1 MPADSTNEPP
11 TVPDPALPVDDVQ
24 ALTPRERRVYYQHL
38 LISVIE
44 NLTWGL
50 SDACIN
56 AKLLR
61 LANGNFAAISDMN
74 SVHWGVNAAMQLLV
88 SPIGGA
94 LTDCIGRKWLL
105 AASNI
110 THITYFLGGYF
121 ATNIWHYC
129 LGSIMNNGIFGPI
142 SMHALPASWSDVFGS
157 RPELSSRLKSRHV
170 AYHAA
175 TGLVGPLIGAAL
187 AQANESWGFYAS
199 FAACILQFGCALMCE
214 ETLPKEQRK
223 PFTGWAALLRRSN
236 PLTNIRLLFRSGAG
250 LRALSISS
258 ICWNAVGT
266 IWSSMDSYRLGAPD
280 PTLALLPSGLPEV
293 LRLVAQGT
301 SAGRRVSKAR

>member
-24 ALTPRERRVYYQHL
+24 ALTPRERRGYYQHL

-44 NLTWGL
+44 NLTWRL

-175 TGLVGPLIGAAL
+175 TGLIGPLIGAAL

-223 PFTGWAALLRRSN
+223 PFTGWVALLRRSN
-236 PLTNIRLLFRSGAG
+236 PLTNIGLLFRSGAG

-266 IWSSMDSYRLGAPD
+266 IWSSMDSYRLGAPG
-280 PTLALLPSGLPEV
+280 PIRATAP
-293 LRLVAQGT
+293 LRPA
-301 SAGRRVSKAR
+301 